1 MVAAARRASC
11 IYCAYKKLKAGDDDL
26 SKSSNG
32 YLRRISPDAY
42 LMQRSVL
49 CKCSKIDVNAEY
61 SHLDVQYRIVVCLLA
76 SASRNVNSSVKLSKL
91 TSGKTKKARTWR
103 LD

>member
-26 SKSSNG
+26 SN
-32 YLRRISPDAY
+32 PDAY

-61 SHLDVQYRIVVCLLA
+61 SHLDVCPNVQYRIVVCLLA
-76 SASRNVNSSVKLSKL
+76 SASRNVNSSSSVKLNKL